1 MIQTLSSSGT
11 TGPLIS
17 SPRSTS
23 GFSVLKYHTMQDT
36 YRIMVAG
43 SAACLLMTGST
54 VKDVVFKTMIPQ
66 HRLTFLQ
73 MATWV
78 K

>member
-1 MIQTLSSSGT
+1 MIPTLSSSGT

-23 GFSVLKYHTMQDT
+23 GFSVLKYHTMQDF
-36 YRIMVAG
+36 YRIMAAG
-43 SAACLLMTGST
+43 SAACLLMIDTT
-54 VKDVVFKTMIPQ
+54 VKDVVFKTMIPR

-73 MATWV
+73 MVTWV